1 MIVYAIPFRAPETT
15 NDWDACVKRLDRTL
29 QSIFNPLN
37 HAPFQCI
44 VACNHIPEQL
54 KGKYDSRLE
63 WIELQMPIPQSW
75 IEMARDKFWK
85 LLEISVRIRALLEQ
99 QENPECGIY
108 VMPVDADDLLNY
120 QIAGYCEAHPDAN
133 GFVSKDGYVW
143 QEGSSIFR
151 IYPQMHTYCGSCNII
166 KMYRDDLP
174 EHMPFPI
181 DLCHDGHTAGILNS
195 RYPIRFDHNH
205 NIIVERYSSINKPFS
220 TLPFRST
227 VYVRGTGDNISCIP
241 LKEKEAQ
248 SKKRKGIQIH
258 PIAFLRKINIFKI
271 KYISQKIKFE
281 FGINL

>member
-63 WIELQMPIPQSW
+63 WLELQMPIPQSW

-166 KMYRDDLP
+166 KMYRNDLP
-174 EHMPFPI
+174 ERMPFPI

-195 RYPIRFDHNH
+195 RYPIRFDHN
-205 NIIVERYSSINKPFS
+205 IIVERYCSINKPFS